1 MKSLPPIHEPMSFMQ
16 YRLRSRILFISLIIV
31 FLLSAGHAQVDRAAL
46 SGTVADPDERV
57 LPGVVVVATQKATGL
72 YRQTITSSQGAY
84 DIPELPIGTY
94 TVSFTYKGFRSSR
107 FDDVVAEVGRTRTL
121 NVKLQLAEAAEQLS
135 VSAATQPLDQTS
147 DSLGTEIEQKQ
158 VNELTLNGRNWATLT
173 ALAAGAI
180 DTGGSNQRSIRF
192 AGRGRDDNNF
202 TYDGIDA
209 TNIINQAQQPYVR
222 LAIPLDTI
230 QEVKVDS
237 MLATAE
243 LGGTG
248 GGQMVVTSPSG
259 TNIFHARV
267 FEALRNNAFDAR
279 QPIDALNPR
288 QPPFHLNQFGGSV
301 GGPIVRDK
309 VFFFASYEGYRQSLG
324 QTLAGFVP
332 SADLRAKVLAQSRV
346 LAPIVNAYPEGQ
358 TPISPNVAR
367 FVVEGSQ
374 DVHEDSGMF
383 RLDYRFSDK
392 TTAFARAN
400 IDRALS
406 DVPLASSGQFL
417 NGQTE
422 STSGPVNS
430 AIELLHIFSSTLV
443 NELKFGFNRSTA
455 FTTNIN
461 QTGSLYA
468 ISVPGFTTLNSNR
481 VGTGVGNS
489 FSGIDNLTLLKGR
502 HVLKAGFEIRRI
514 QVNQGSTANG
524 TIAYASAD
532 AFAANQVNSATLVAA
547 LPVNGLRK
555 TQYFGYFQDEFKLR
569 PNFTLNLGTRYSLF
583 GIFHEVLGRANPFDF
598 ATCGSEGFCGVGA
611 SFGQP
616 NYGDIDP
623 RVAFAWAPG
632 ALGGK
637 TVIRAGFGIYH
648 EDGQLDDQ
656 NLPESNEVLRYSLS
670 KKTTAGLAFPIDPF
684 LVGTTGIIS
693 PRAEDRRRK
702 DTSVNQW
709 GASMQQALPSS
720 FVGTL
725 SYVGSKGTHLL
736 TLSEVNVINPI
747 MGTRPFPA
755 FGQIDWRGNTN
766 NSSFNGLSAALRRSF
781 SQGLLLTVNYM
792 YSHEIDDGS
801 EGSGDGDSL
810 VAQNVACLA
819 CERASGAFDARH
831 VVSANSIYELP
842 FGSRKSNLSTPGFVR
857 SIFGSWELTLMVSA
871 HTGFPVNV
879 TTDRDASAVPD
890 GNSRSQRANLVPGV
904 SLTPPGGSTI
914 EQWINP
920 AAFAVPAAGIFG
932 NAPRNI
938 ARAPGVWQVDAGL
951 DRRISVSER
960 VHLQFRAEVFNTFN
974 HPQYAAPQAD
984 LSSGPGIFGSII
996 STVNTGPVGTGTP
1009 RQMQFL
1015 LRAEF

>member
-1 MKSLPPIHEPMSFMQ
+1 MRKAVMVLPKPLRFGVVAVIFIVFW
-16 YRLRSRILFISLIIV
+16 LRSFA
-31 FLLSAGHAQVDRAAL
+31 FAQIDRAAL
-46 SGTVADPDERV
+46 NGTVTDPDGRV
-57 LPGVVVVATQKATGL
+57 LSGVVVKAAQEATGL
-72 YRQTITSSQGAY
+72 YREAISSSQGAY
-84 DIPELPIGTY
+84 HIPELPIGIYSVT
-94 TVSFTYKGFRSSR
+94 FTYKGFRSTR
-107 FDDVVAEVGRTRTL
+107 FDDVVAEVGKTRTL
-121 NVKLQLAEAAEQLS
+121 NVRLQLAEAAEQVN
-135 VSAATQPLDQTS
+135 VSAASEPLDQTS

-158 VNELTLNGRNWATLT
+158 VNELALNGRNWATLT

-209 TNIINQAQQPYVR
+209 TNVINQGQQPYVR

-243 LGGTG
+243 LGGSG

-259 TNIFHARV
+259 TNRFHARV

-288 QPPFHLNQFGGSV
+288 QPPFHLNQFGGSA

-309 VFFFASYEGYRQSLG
+309 AFFFVSYEGYRQSLG
-324 QTLAGFVP
+324 QTLTGFVP
-332 SADLRAKVLAQSRV
+332 SAGFRAMVLAHSPA
-346 LAPIVNAYPEGQ
+346 LASIVHAYPEGQ
-358 TPISPNVAR
+358 TLISPNVAR
-367 FVVEGSQ
+367 FVAEGSQ
-374 DVHEDSGMF
+374 NVHEDSGMF
-383 RLDYRFSDK
+383 RLDYCFSDK
-392 TTAFARAN
+392 TTAFARTN
-400 IDRALS
+400 IDSALS
-406 DVPLASSGQFL
+406 KVPLASSGQFL

-430 AIELLHIFSSTLV
+430 AVQVLHIFSSALV
-443 NELKFGFNRSTA
+443 NESKFGFNRSTA

-468 ISVPGFTTLNSNR
+468 ISVAGFTSLNNNR
-481 VGTGVGNS
+481 ISTGVGNS
-489 FSGIDNLTLLKGR
+489 FSGIDNLTWLKGR
-502 HVLKAGFEIRRI
+502 HVLKTGFEIRRI

-524 TIAYASAD
+524 TIAYASTD
-532 AFAANQVNSATLVAA
+532 AFAANQANSASLVAA

-555 TQYFGYFQDEFKLR
+555 TQYVGYFQDEFKLR
-569 PNFTLNLGTRYSLF
+569 SNFTLNLGARYSFF

-598 ATCGSEGFCGVGA
+598 ASCGPAGFCGIGA
-611 SFGQP
+611 SFGEP

-670 KKTTAGLAFPIDPF
+670 KKTTAGLAFPIDSF
-684 LVGTTGIIS
+684 LTSATGIIS

-709 GASMQQALPSS
+709 GASIQQALPSN
-720 FVGTL
+720 FMGTL
-725 SYVGSKGTHLL
+725 SYVGSKGSHLL
-736 TLSEVNVINPI
+736 TLSEVNVINPNT
-747 MGTRPFPA
+747 GTRPYPA
-755 FGQIDWRGNTN
+755 FGQIDWRGNSN
-766 NSSFNGLSAALRRSF
+766 NSSYNGLSAALRRSF
-781 SQGLLLTVNYM
+781 SQGLLVALNYM

-801 EGSGDGDSL
+801 DGSGDGDSL
-810 VAQNVACLA
+810 VAQDLACLA
-819 CERASGAFDARH
+819 CERASGVFDARH
-831 VVSANSIYELP
+831 VVSANAIYELP
-842 FGSRKSNLSTPGFVR
+842 FGPGKPHVNQPGFLR
-857 SIFGSWELTLMVSA
+857 TIFGSWEVTSMLSA

-879 TTDRDASAVPD
+879 TIDRDASAVPD
-890 GNSRSQRANLVPGV
+890 GNSRNQRPNVVPGV
-904 SLTPPGGSTI
+904 SLTPPGGPGIS
-914 EQWINP
+914 QWINP
-920 AAFAVPAAGIFG
+920 AAFSIPAAGSFG

-938 ARAPGVWQVDAGL
+938 ARSPRLWQLDTGL
-951 DRRISVSER
+951 GKRISLSER
-960 VHLQFRAEVFNTFN
+960 VQLQFRAEVFNIFN
-974 HPQYAAPQAD
+974 HPQYGAPQAN
-984 LSSGPGIFGSII
+984 LSSGLGIFGSII

-1015 LRAEF
+1015 FRAEF

>member
-1 MKSLPPIHEPMSFMQ
+1 MRKVVVVLSLP
-16 YRLRSRILFISLIIV
+16 LRSKPISACSIV
-31 FLLSAGHAQVDRAAL
+31 LCLLSYGLAQIDRGAL
-46 SGTVADPDERV
+46 NGTVTDPDGRV
-57 LPGVVVVATQKATGL
+57 LPGVVVLATQQATGL
-72 YRQTITSSQGAY
+72 YRQAVTSPQGAY

-94 TVSFTYKGFRSSR
+94 TVTFTYKGFRSTR
-107 FDDVVAEVGRTRTL
+107 FEDVVEEVGKTRTL
-121 NVKLQLAEAAEQLS
+121 NVKLQLAEAAEQVT
-135 VSAATQPLDQTS
+135 VSSATQPLDQTS

-158 VNELTLNGRNWATLT
+158 VNELGLNGRNWATLT

-209 TNIINQAQQPYVR
+209 TNVINQAQQPYVR

-259 TNIFHARV
+259 TNRFHARV
-267 FEALRNNAFDAR
+267 FEALRNNVFDAR

-288 QPPFHLNQFGGSV
+288 QPPFHLNQFGGSA
-301 GGPIVRDK
+301 GGPIVRDRL
-309 VFFFASYEGYRQSLG
+309 FFFASYEGYRQSLG
-324 QTLAGFVP
+324 QTLTGFVP
-332 SADLRAKVLAQSRV
+332 SANFRAKVLAQSPA
-346 LAPIVNAYPEGQ
+346 LAPIVGAYPEGQ
-358 TPISPNVAR
+358 TLINPNVAR
-367 FVVEGSQ
+367 FVSEGSQ

-400 IDRALS
+400 IDTALS
-406 DVPLASSGQFL
+406 NVPLASSAQFL

-430 AIELLHIFSSTLV
+430 TIELLHIFSSRLL
-443 NELKFGFNRSTA
+443 NESKFGFNRSTA

-468 ISVPGFTTLNSNR
+468 ISIPGFTTLNNNR
-481 VGTGVGNS
+481 VSTGVGNS
-489 FSGIDNLTLLKGR
+489 FSGIDNLTWLKGR
-502 HVLKAGFEIRRI
+502 HVLKTGFEIRRI

-524 TIAYASAD
+524 TIAYASTD

-569 PNFTLNLGTRYSLF
+569 PNFTLNIGLRYSFF

-598 ATCGSEGFCGVGA
+598 ATCGPAGFCGVGA
-611 SFGQP
+611 SFGEP

-623 RVAFAWAPG
+623 RVAFAWAPA

-670 KKTTAGLAFPIDPF
+670 KKTIPALAFPIDPF
-684 LVGTTGIIS
+684 LVGATGIIS

-709 GASMQQALPSS
+709 GASIQQALPSN
-720 FVGTL
+720 FMGTL

-736 TLSEVNVINPI
+736 TLSEVNVINTI
-747 MGTRPFPA
+747 TGTRSFPA

-766 NSSFNGLSAALRRSF
+766 NSSYNGLSAALRRSF
-781 SQGLLLTVNYM
+781 SQGLLLAVNYM

-801 EGSGDGDSL
+801 NGSGDGDSL

-831 VVSANSIYELP
+831 VVSANTIYELP
-842 FGSRKSNLSTPGFVR
+842 FGTGKPFVSEPGLLS
-857 SIFGSWELTLMVSA
+857 SIFGSWELTSMVSA

-879 TTDRDASAVPD
+879 TIDRDASAVPD
-890 GNSRSQRANLVPGV
+890 GNSRNQRPNLVPGV
-904 SLTPPGGSTI
+904 SLTPSGGSTI
-914 EQWINP
+914 AQWINP
-920 AAFAVPAAGIFG
+920 AAFTIPASGTFG

-938 ARAPGVWQVDAGL
+938 TRAPGVWQVDAGL
-951 DRRISVSER
+951 GKHISFSER
-960 VHLQFRAEVFNTFN
+960 VHLQFRAEVFNIFN

-984 LSSGPGIFGSII
+984 FSSGPGIFGSII

-1015 LRAEF
+1015 LRADF